1 MGRYE
6 TGEQAA
12 KLAPVIDK
20 AGGLID
26 GDVIMK
32 AIQLRMAWS
41 ALAQ

>member
-26 GDVIMK
+26 GDVIMMAK
-32 AIQLRMAWS
+32 LRMAWS
-41 ALAQ
+41 SLDQ